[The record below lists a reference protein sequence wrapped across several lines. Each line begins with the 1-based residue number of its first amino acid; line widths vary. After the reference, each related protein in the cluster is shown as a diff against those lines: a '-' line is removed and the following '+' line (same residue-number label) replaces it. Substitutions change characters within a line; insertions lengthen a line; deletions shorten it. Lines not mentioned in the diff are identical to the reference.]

1 MLIDSNAYVGHWPF
15 RVRKYNTLEML
26 LSRMDKFGVDKAIVS
41 SLDGIFYK
49 NTQPANEELIKQ
61 LNSSAQFA
69 DRFIPFGVVNPI
81 YGGWKDDFESC
92 ANDLAMRGLKLYPKY
107 HGYDLLNPNCIELVK
122 MARDKNM
129 VIALSL
135 RMVDN
140 RPSSWMD
147 LTDEWQLKDVIP
159 IMKAVPDAKYLIQN
173 VSGST
178 NLDAE
183 EVKIL
188 NSSHC
193 VIDTSGRYILN
204 LGELI
209 SNFGAE
215 KFCFGTHSPI
225 LDYCTGLLRVESLRP
240 DEATEA
246 VKQLIRST
254 NIERLLKI

>member
-1 MLIDSNAYVGHWPF
+1 MLIDSNAYVGHWPY

-26 LSRMDKFGVDKAIVS
+26 LSRMDQFGVDKAIVS
-41 SLDGIFYK
+41 SLNGIFYK
-49 NTQPANEELIKQ
+49 NTQPANEELIEQ

-81 YGGWKDDFESC
+81 YGGWKDDFDSC

-107 HGYDLLNPNCIELVK
+107 HAYDLLNPNCIELVK
-122 MARDKNM
+122 MAREKKM

-135 RMVDN
+135 RMVDS

-147 LTDEWQLKDVIP
+147 ITNEWQLKDIIP

-178 NLDAE
+178 NLDAQE
-183 EVKIL
+183 AKIL
-188 NSSHC
+188 KSSN
-193 VIDTSGRYILN
+193 VAIDTSGRYILN

-209 SNFGAE
+209 KTYGSE
-215 KFCFGTHSPI
+215 KFCFGTHSPM
-225 LDYCTGLLRVESLRP
+225 LDYCTGRLRVESLRP
-240 DEATEA
+240 NEASEH
-246 VKQLIRST
+246 VKQSIRST
-254 NIERLLKI
+254 NIERLLEL